1 MEQKWIGKT
10 NKEGKVYIHEQNL
23 TMKDFY
29 ENCLSLNNY
38 MNNDKPF
45 NKIYSKPSLRSNKS
59 ECDFYINLSGT
70 SQPCNNEIENIDDNN
85 KNFTRY
91 IKKINNLPI
100 NIFNENLKI
109 KFYIDEGGGRPPE
122 GGGAG
127 GTGSDYG
134 WVHVGDVISK
144 EAALLRICA
153 MNKLNNDWVNL
164 GSIDISVS
172 IVVDSVDKSSGGAQS
187 FTVKLANLNV
197 NYENAKWADEND
209 NTHGIDCN
217 IDDLYYTMWLDF
229 DGQNSGDHGISFS
242 ANTDANNWNVSKE
255 IDDIYINK
263 DNNIEDNYKLAD
275 HAISKIEITVS
286 LDDSWEPV

>member
-29 ENCLSLNNY
+29 ENCLSLNND

-109 KFYIDEGGGRPPE
+109 KFYIDEGGG
-122 GGGAG
+122 AG
-127 GTGSDYG
+127 GTVSDYG
-134 WVHVGDVISK
+134 WVHVGDKISE

-153 MNKLNNDWVNL
+153 MNKLNNNNWYEL
-164 GSIDISVS
+164 GQIGISVS
-172 IVVDSVDKSSGGAQS
+172 IVVDRVETQSGAQS
-187 FTVKLANLNV
+187 FTVKLDNLKV
-197 NYENAKWADEND
+197 DYSNAKWADEND
-209 NTHGIDCN
+209 TTHDIDCN

-263 DNNIEDNYKLAD
+263 DNNIRDNYKLVD